1 MEVENLANKLQS
13 LVQYK
18 NKSYTELLEI
28 AKEKL
33 ALKDEADDLDI
44 NLLFKD
50 KKEKKAA
57 KELLNIYL
65 KTYEI
70 ETISDKNM
78 LKQLIFLEIVNVRLQ
93 NILNDQK
100 EAATTEVV
108 NLKVLDGVHKNIQE
122 INNIKNNMG
131 IAGQREKDDVYK
143 TIQLFKRKF
152 KLWRENN
159 NGSRWLACPHCGQM
173 TLLKIRMD
181 MWEAQKHPFF
191 KDRILANEHLMKM
204 YKEGKISR
212 KDVAL
217 VLECSGDYIDWMI
230 KRVKF

>member
-1 MEVENLANKLQS
+1 MEAENLANKLKS

-18 NKSYTELLEI
+18 NKSHTELLEI

-33 ALKDEADDLDI
+33 ALKDKADDLDI

-50 KKEKKAA
+50 KKERKAA
-57 KELLNIYL
+57 SELLDKYL

-70 ETISDKNM
+70 ETVSDKNM
-78 LKQLIFLEIVNVRLQ
+78 LKQLIFLEIINIRLQ

-108 NLKVLDGVHKNIQE
+108 NLKVLDAVHKNIQE

-131 IAGQREKDDVYK
+131 IAGQKEKEDIYK
-143 TIQLFKRKF
+143 TIQLLKRKF

-159 NGSRWLACPHCGQM
+159 NGSRWFTCSHCGQM
-173 TLLKIRMD
+173 TLLKIRTD
-181 MWEAQKHPFF
+181 AWEAQKHPFF
-191 KDRILANEHLMKM
+191 KDRVLANKHLMKM
-204 YKEGKISR
+204 YKDKKISQ

-217 VLECSGDYIDWMI
+217 VLDCSEDYIDWMI